1 MGDASTE
8 VLLRTTKF
16 CDDFRAA
23 TFGESHKSMAQ
34 ANRQRYVKFKDDI
47 HRTRPDF
54 RPWDTEISSYPSDY
68 LLGGDRGALSGP
80 PITLMEV
87 QEVIEKYVI

>member
-1 MGDASTE
+1 
-8 VLLRTTKF
+8 
-16 CDDFRAA
+16 
-23 TFGESHKSMAQ
+23 MAQ